1 MTPLEWFAA
10 ALMLLGSLLML
21 LSAVGLLR
29 MPDMYNRLSA
39 ASKATSLGAI
49 FLLGGFAVVQPDI
62 SVIGRVLATVFF
74 VLVTVPVAAHA
85 IARAGYRDGV
95 PLWKQSTVDE
105 WEGTL
110 DAGRDGAQ
118 RADHVGDQ

>member
-1 MTPLEWFAA
+1 MTPLEGTAA
-10 ALMLLGSLLML
+10 VLLLLGSLLML

-49 FLLGGFAVVQPDI
+49 FLLGGFAMVQPDI
-62 SVIGRVLATVFF
+62 SVIGRAVATVVF

-95 PLWKQSTVDE
+95 PLWKHSTVDE
-105 WEGTL
+105 WEGKL
-110 DAGRDGAQ
+110 
-118 RADHVGDQ
+118 GD

>member
-1 MTPLEWFAA
+1 MTPIEWTAA
-10 ALMLLGSLLML
+10 VLLLLGSLLML

-85 IARAGYRDGV
+85 IARAGYRAGV
-95 PLWKQSTVDE
+95 PLWRRSTVDE

-110 DAGRDGAQ
+110 G
-118 RADHVGDQ
+118 ADHDDDCT